1 MTFPG
6 VGEEFPEREE
16 DIIALVMRIIEAMER
31 DPETF
36 RDAPYSAADLRAALQ
51 EVRSATAAA
60 DAADRVQRQAFA
72 EREQSLEA
80 LKGSLGRGVW
90 SVEVNVRGTPEKLS
104 GLGWGGSETTD
115 RAPPGAVRDLAVHS
129 MAGTSVVID
138 WRPPADGGPAAEYRV
153 QRRMPG
159 GAWEDLATAVDNE
172 CLLSDQPR
180 GIEYDL
186 RILAVNRSGASR
198 PSDTVTVVL

>member
-1 MTFPG
+1 
-6 VGEEFPEREE
+6 
-16 DIIALVMRIIEAMER
+16 
-31 DPETF
+31 
-36 RDAPYSAADLRAALQ
+36 
-51 EVRSATAAA
+51 
-60 DAADRVQRQAFA
+60 
-72 EREQSLEA
+72 
-80 LKGSLGRGVW
+80 
-90 SVEVNVRGTPEKLS
+90 
-104 GLGWGGSETTD
+104 
-115 RAPPGAVRDLAVHS
+115 